1 MQSPDSTNFSF
12 QTNVLDMAAAAGNGS
27 VVFTFLPF
35 FLLDWFKNLCYGVI
49 KDISPLRHEWQ
60 WKFFQFESQI
70 DV

>member
-1 MQSPDSTNFSF
+1 
-12 QTNVLDMAAAAGNGS
+12 MAAAAGNGS

-49 KDISPLRHEWQ
+49 KDISPLRHEWL